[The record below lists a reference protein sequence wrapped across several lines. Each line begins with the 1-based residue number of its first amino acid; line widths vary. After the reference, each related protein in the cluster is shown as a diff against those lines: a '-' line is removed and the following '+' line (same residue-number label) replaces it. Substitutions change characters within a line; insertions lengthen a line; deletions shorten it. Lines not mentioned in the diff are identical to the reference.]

1 MDNTPSRF
9 LSALDD
15 FDRLHRRAA
24 LERLWRGVRGQPSS
38 ELLSYE
44 DVSRRLKVT
53 GRAASGIQ
61 DIPLDAIVGSV
72 GRYNDFTRKF
82 LPTQASG
89 RERWAR
95 VRASADEMAGW
106 PPIQVYKVG
115 DAYFVL
121 DGNHRVSVAR
131 ELGAQTI
138 QADVIEIRT
147 RVPLTPADTPDDI
160 IAKAEY
166 ADFLEATRLDELAP
180 QADLRLTIASG
191 YPQLLEHIAV
201 HRHFMGLE
209 QQREIPFSEAAVH
222 WYDTIYLPVV
232 DLIRESGLLRLF
244 PDRSEAD
251 LYLWIA
257 RNQAALTDEL
267 GIEVGP
273 ENVVLGMAATGAEA
287 AVSGLMPEGRT
298 ARRLASKTL
307 DVLLP
312 LSGEEIGWNA
322 FEQALVLA
330 AREPLRLH
338 GLHVIASPDQ
348 AATAAGEVIKA
359 RFDERCREASIE
371 GKLVVATGEVAK
383 EVKRRAR
390 WTDLMLVNLAHPPGP
405 GPLEKL
411 RPGFRTLVRQTA
423 WPMLVTPSHTS
434 PLMRPL
440 LAFNGSRN
448 SVQAL
453 YLLTYFAGRWQ
464 LPITVVTVTEG
475 SRVSQDTQRLPK
487 DYFHTYGIP
496 RNQVTFVEED
506 GPVGPA
512 ILRTVELYECDW
524 IVMGSFS
531 RRGIG
536 DIVSDSALDVV
547 LRSSWWPTLICR

>member
-1 MDNTPSRF
+1 METQRAAF
-9 LSALDD
+9 FSALDD

-24 LERLWRGVRGQPSS
+24 LERLWGGMSGQRSA

-44 DVSRRLKVT
+44 DVSRRLKIT
-53 GRAASGIQ
+53 GRASSGLQ

-72 GRYNDFTRKF
+72 GRYQDFTRNF
-82 LPTQASG
+82 LPKRSTG

-95 VRASADEMAGW
+95 VRASLDDMAGW

-131 ELGAQTI
+131 GLGVKTI
-138 QADVIEIRT
+138 QADVTEIRT
-147 RVPLTPADTPDDI
+147 RVPLAPTDTPDDI

-166 ADFLEATRLDELAP
+166 ADFLEETRLDELIPDAN
-180 QADLRLTIASG
+180 LRLTIAHG
-191 YPQLLEHIAV
+191 YPQLREHIVV

-209 QQREIPFSEAAVH
+209 QQREIPFGEAVVH
-222 WYDTIYLPVV
+222 WYESVYLPIVEM
-232 DLIRESGLLRLF
+232 IRASGLLRRF

-251 LYLWIA
+251 LYLWIT
-257 RNQAALTDEL
+257 RNQSDLAQEL
-267 GIEVGP
+267 GLEIPP
-273 ENVVLGMAATGAEA
+273 ENVVIGLAMEESQAARPGAWY
-287 AVSGLMPEGRT
+287 EGQAST
-298 ARRLASKTL
+298 RRDITRF
-307 DVLLP
+307 DLLVP
-312 LSGEEIGWNA
+312 VNGQEIGWNA
-322 FEQALVLA
+322 LEQALVIA
-330 AREPLRLH
+330 GREPVRLH
-338 GLHVIASPDQ
+338 GVHVVAAAGQVSSPESLAVK
-348 AATAAGEVIKA
+348 AAFEERCRAAGVDGKLVIAAGEV
-359 RFDERCREASIE
+359 
-371 GKLVVATGEVAK
+371 VK

-390 WTDLMLVNLAHPPGP
+390 WTDLIVVNLAHPTGS
-405 GPLEKL
+405 GVVEKL
-411 RPGFRTLVRQTA
+411 RPGFRSLVRQTA

-434 PLMRPL
+434 PLARPL
-440 LAFNGSRN
+440 LAFDGSRN

-453 YLLTYFAGRWQ
+453 YLITYLAGRWQ
-464 LPITVVTVTEG
+464 LPVTVVTVTEG
-475 SRVSQDTQRLPK
+475 MRVTRDTQRLPK
-487 DYFHTYGIP
+487 DYFHARGIA
-496 RNQVTFVEED
+496 RDQVTFVEEE

-536 DIVSDSALDVV
+536 DIVSDSPLDVV

>member
-1 MDNTPSRF
+1 MEKTSASF
-9 LSALDD
+9 LSALED

-24 LERLWRGVRGQPSS
+24 LERLWSGVRGQPSN

-44 DVSRRLKVT
+44 EVSRRLKVT

-82 LPTQASG
+82 LPKQISG

-95 VRASADEMAGW
+95 VRASADEMVGW

-131 ELGAQTI
+131 ELGAKTI
-138 QADVIEIRT
+138 QADVTEIRT

-166 ADFLEATRLDELAP
+166 ADFLEVTRLDELAP
-180 QADLRLTIASG
+180 EADLHLTIANG

-222 WYDTIYLPVV
+222 WYETIYLPAV

-257 RNQAALTDEL
+257 RNQAALTSEL
-267 GIEVGP
+267 GMEVGR
-273 ENVVLGMAATGAEA
+273 ENVVLGMVTPEAESAA
-287 AVSGLMPEGRT
+287 SGLASETRT
-298 ARRLASKTL
+298 VRRPDGKPL
-307 DVLLP
+307 DILLP

-322 FEQALVLA
+322 FEQAVDLA

-338 GLHVIASPDQ
+338 GLHVIAGLDQ
-348 AATAAGEVIKA
+348 AALAAGEAIKA
-359 RFDERCREASIE
+359 RFEMRCREAGID
-371 GKLVVATGEVAK
+371 GKLVVTTGDVVK

-390 WTDLMLVNLAHPPGP
+390 WTDLMLVNLAHPTGA
-405 GPLEKL
+405 GALDKL
-411 RPGFRTLVRQTA
+411 RPGFRSLVRQTA

-434 PLMRPL
+434 PLLRPL
-440 LAFNGSRN
+440 LAFDGSRN

-464 LPITVVTVTEG
+464 LPITVVTVNEG
-475 SRVSQDTQRLPK
+475 LRVSRDMQRLPK
-487 DYFHTYGIP
+487 DYFHAHGIALD
-496 RNQVTFVEED
+496 RVTFVEEG

-547 LRSSWWPTLICR
+547 LRSTWWPTLICR